1 MPYKSIFFV
10 GQILFNLAR
19 MFAAHYESFVP
30 AFFKVSID
38 HLFDIL
44 ESGKKSLFWKKSQ
57 GKVEFWIQKP
67 VLTLLT
73 EQTVSVIS
81 IQRPLS
87 THTK

>member
-1 MPYKSIFFV
+1 
-10 GQILFNLAR
+10 

>member
-1 MPYKSIFFV
+1 MFFV
-10 GQILFNLAR
+10 GQIFFSVAR

-38 HLFDIL
+38 HLFDNL
-44 ESGKKSLFWKKSQ
+44 DSEKKSLFWKKRL

-73 EQTVSVIS
+73 EQRVSVIS

-87 THTK
+87 TYTK

>member
-38 HLFDIL
+38 HLFDIR
-44 ESGKKSLFWKKSQ
+44 ESGKKIIVLEKKS
-57 GKVEFWIQKP
+57 GKSRILDPKTCANP
-67 VLTLLT
+67 VNRTNG
-73 EQTVSVIS
+73 
-81 IQRPLS
+81 
-87 THTK
+87 